1 MLVIGLTGGIA
12 CGKSTVSEMFL
23 NCDRKVIDSD
33 KISKSILD
41 IDSSGYQ
48 EVIEA
53 FGKEIVL
60 PSGHINRKRLGEII
74 FNDNEKRQILN
85 SIVHPKVVDGIKR
98 RIQLYDLEGEDYVV
112 VDIPLLFEA
121 KLEYLVD
128 FVVCV
133 KVEKEIQIER
143 LMTRDGVTEELALK
157 KISSQMP
164 LEEKCSRADEVI
176 DNSNSILDTKKQLI
190 EILKKRDIVL

>member
-74 FNDNEKRQILN
+74 FNDDEKRQILN
-85 SIVHPKVVDGIKR
+85 SIVHPKVVDAIKR

-133 KVEKEIQIER
+133 KVENEIQIER
-143 LMTRDGVTEELALK
+143 LMTRDGITKELALK

-164 LEEKCSRADEVI
+164 LEEKCACADEVI
-176 DNSNSILDTKKQLI
+176 DNSNSILDTKKQLV